1 MTLGNSRAAALAA
14 VLVAAAW
21 AGTAAAETPEDAGG
35 RYTMSPVDGGFLRLD
50 KETGAVSMCAGPNGQ
65 WTCKPVEDR
74 AVVAPSRSEE
84 VARLEEENKALKER
98 VKALE
103 ESLETGK
110 PAPPPNGPLAGP
122 PGGKIDLPTEQEVDQ
137 ALDYMERVYK
147 KLRDRIKDL
156 DKPLPPPADGAPGP
170 GKSTL

>member
-14 VLVAAAW
+14 VMVAAA
-21 AGTAAAETPEDAGG
+21 AGAGVAAADAPADASG

-65 WTCKPVEDR
+65 WVCKPVEDR
-74 AVVAPSRSEE
+74 AVPAAPTGE
-84 VARLEEENKALKER
+84 VAKLEEENKALKER

-103 ESLETGK
+103 ESLETGR
-110 PAPPPNGPLAGP
+110 PAPSADGPLAGP

-156 DKPLPPPADGAPGP
+156 DKPLPPPADAPP
-170 GKSTL
+170 GKTPL

>member
-1 MTLGNSRAAALAA
+1 MTLGNARAAALVAM
-14 VLVAAAW
+14 LVGAAW
-21 AGTAAAETPEDAGG
+21 AGTAAADAPADTSG

-65 WTCKPVEDR
+65 WACKPVEDR
-74 AVVAPSRSEE
+74 AVTAPARSDE

-110 PAPPPNGPLAGP
+110 PAPSADGPLAGP
-122 PGGKIDLPTEQEVDQ
+122 PASQG
-137 ALDYMERVYK
+137 RH
-147 KLRDRIKDL
+147 LRHK
-156 DKPLPPPADGAPGP
+156 
-170 GKSTL
+170 